1 MIYIFI
7 LEEKIKMKNF
17 LFGLVAAV
25 TLAGAASADVLD
37 VRVPMDK
44 ATSATANKLQ
54 FGTLYN
60 ATTNETQFAVVTK
73 VDAVKLPKVLNR
85 QFNVV
90 AGLTSGRNVN
100 SSVAVVYGV
109 DAHVY
114 TYKDVKA
121 NVGVAWNTPIT
132 GGSAWNVSSKPG
144 LMVTLSKKL

>member
-1 MIYIFI
+1 
-7 LEEKIKMKNF
+7 MKNF

-25 TLAGAASADVLD
+25 SLAGAASADVLD

-54 FGTLYN
+54 FGTVYN

-85 QFNVV
+85 QVNVV
-90 AGLTSGRNVN
+90 AGLTSGRFVN
-100 SSVAVVYGV
+100 TSVGVVYGL

-114 TYKDVKA
+114 TYQNVKFNA
-121 NVGVAWNTPIT
+121 GVAWNTPVT
-132 GGSAWNVSSKPG
+132 GGSAGNVSAKPG
-144 LMVTLSKKL
+144 LLLTLSKKL

>member
-1 MIYIFI
+1 
-7 LEEKIKMKNF
+7 MKNF

-85 QFNVV
+85 QLNVV
-90 AGLTSGRNVN
+90 AGLSSGRFVN
-100 SSVAVVYGV
+100 NSVSVVYGV

-114 TYKDVKA
+114 TYKDVKL
-121 NVGVAWNTPIT
+121 NVGAGWNTPVT
-132 GGSAWNVSSKPG
+132 GGGAWNVSSKPG
-144 LMVTLSKKL
+144 LMVTVGKKL

>member
-1 MIYIFI
+1 
-7 LEEKIKMKNF
+7 MKNF

-37 VRVPMDK
+37 VRVPMDN

-90 AGLTSGRNVN
+90 AGLTSGRFVN
-100 SSVAVVYGV
+100 NSVGVVYGV

-121 NVGVAWNTPIT
+121 NVGVAWNTPVS
-132 GGSAWNVSSKPG
+132 GASAGNVSAKPG